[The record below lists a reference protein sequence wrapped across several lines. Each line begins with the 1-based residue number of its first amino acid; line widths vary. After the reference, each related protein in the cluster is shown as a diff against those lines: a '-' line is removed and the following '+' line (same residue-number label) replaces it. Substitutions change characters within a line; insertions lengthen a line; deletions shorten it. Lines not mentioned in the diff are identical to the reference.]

1 MCSHRFKRN
10 IHTGRAKFALYNRGS
25 MTHIQD
31 GTLGKQVSHGC
42 VRLDINNA
50 KWLYDNIPNG
60 TKVVIY

>member
-1 MCSHRFKRN
+1 M
-10 IHTGRAKFALYNRGS
+10 LYNRGS

>member
-1 MCSHRFKRN
+1 MFHSV
-10 IHTGRAKFALYNRGS
+10 LYNRGS

-50 KWLYDNIPNG
+50 KWLYYNIPNG